1 MLNKY
6 SALENTNQI
15 QMQLSQTVPCGYTT
29 FQILYIIHKY
39 TGVQVSLN
47 TSRGKKTHIHRGYCR
62 TVYVRQWKIKVCICM
77 SWKVD
82 LWYFRGTCSTCL
94 ILYTLPMYPA
104 FKWDQH
110 RMNINSWASIQLSF
124 PKDHCQTLLFR
135 HNCF

>member
-47 TSRGKKTHIHRGYCR
+47 TSRGKNHTYTEGTVELCMYDNEKLKC
-62 TVYVRQWKIKVCICM
+62 VYVCLEKLTC
-77 SWKVD
+77 
-82 LWYFRGTCSTCL
+82 GTSV
-94 ILYTLPMYPA
+94 A
-104 FKWDQH
+104 H
-110 RMNINSWASIQLSF
+110 V
-124 PKDHCQTLLFR
+124 LLV
-135 HNCF
+135 